1 MWTNSKQLVLALSF
15 TAFFFMISINTIN
28 IVDAREL
35 VTIGAYVGPRGG
47 ELASVDVNVGSG
59 VLFNVTPGEFDGV
72 NILFN
77 VTPGLVPL
85 ITANITITNPKFDA
99 LSGLANP

>member
-59 VLFNVTPGEFDGV
+59 VLFNVTPG
-72 NILFN
+72 
-77 VTPGLVPL
+77 LVPL